1 MYRKDTNKL
10 PKYNP
15 ERVITEMMGELIM
28 DLLTAGC
35 RQDKER
41 AYRNLERAGI
51 DRKTADMMAAE
62 STGRYISKM
71 TALSSRSIARP
82 GRISSSPSSG
92 TTKGR

>member
-51 DRKTADMMAAE
+51 D
-62 STGRYISKM
+62 GR
-71 TALSSRSIARP
+71 R
-82 GRISSSPSSG
+82 RI
-92 TTKGR
+92 